1 MIDGPGTSIARAHH
15 QPVLLFA
22 PPGSPVQPAGA
33 HRHRDSRGHSGRAD
47 LRLVREGRAERLAA
61 LRQRIQR
68 GVYYIPDTLLARHL
82 LEAGIAL

>member
-1 MIDGPGTSIARAHH
+1 MIDGPGTSTAQAHH

-33 HRHRDSRGHSGRAD
+33 HRHRDSRRADRAD

-68 GVYYIPDTLLARHL
+68 GVYYIPDALLAGHL